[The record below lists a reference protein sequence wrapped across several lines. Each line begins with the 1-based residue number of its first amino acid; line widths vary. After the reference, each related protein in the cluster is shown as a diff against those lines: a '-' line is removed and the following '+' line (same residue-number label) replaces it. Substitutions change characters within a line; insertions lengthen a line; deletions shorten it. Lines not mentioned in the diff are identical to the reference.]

1 MPRITQGG
9 GVSNMVEDREQA
21 RQNLAAQGVT
31 DPSADQINDALQDL
45 VSRRDAS
52 AHLQQ
57 GAGEVTPERQA
68 AKAAGVDPDADQDDT
83 DDTDDQAD
91 DDESG
96 GEEDAFDPGDYTV
109 EDVNQYLADLDDDDA
124 GNAERERV
132 LEAERRG
139 KARVTILGA

>member
-45 VSRRDAS
+45 VSKRDAS

-83 DDTDDQAD
+83 DDQD
-91 DDESG
+91 DD
-96 GEEDAFDPGDYTV
+96 EDAFDPGDYTV